1 MLAGEPWGRP
11 SEKEALLLFRKVCS
25 DLSLGLGLA
34 EASVVS
40 GSASGSALGSSH
52 LLLLRARPWSLS
64 FSSAFLLSFGP
75 TDEARPA
82 APGAGEDDRGPHG
95 EERCPL
101 ETRPAHAGA
110 PPPLG
115 GLGGRAAVLP
125 VAFSGTSLGERRAG
139 AELGLAGRPGALG
152 GVSEGTLEF
161 SSSFLAA
168 SGAAGL
174 DVLAGAGA
182 SGLFVLGLGG
192 RGVGPVGPVGP
203 RVALTPLTPPVAGT
217 PGVTPLAGVGTL
229 GHRPMGC
236 PRTSKRSFSFSVLFG
251 CTGGRDPLDRWLSD
265 LAVAGKK
272 RSALAL
278 CPQRVGLPR
287 PVGVLG
293 AETPS
298 RPEGARTVLLGGVL
312 RCGLGGLGF
321 VSASLVE
328 ELELLGLGES
338 WGSTWR
344 LQGQK
349 VFFFRKELGAEV
361 PA

>member
-1 MLAGEPWGRP
+1 
-11 SEKEALLLFRKVCS
+11 
-25 DLSLGLGLA
+25 
-34 EASVVS
+34 
-40 GSASGSALGSSH
+40 
-52 LLLLRARPWSLS
+52 
-64 FSSAFLLSFGP
+64 
-75 TDEARPA
+75 
-82 APGAGEDDRGPHG
+82 
-95 EERCPL
+95 
-101 ETRPAHAGA
+101 
-110 PPPLG
+110 
-115 GLGGRAAVLP
+115 
-125 VAFSGTSLGERRAG
+125 
-139 AELGLAGRPGALG
+139 
-152 GVSEGTLEF
+152 
-161 SSSFLAA
+161 
-168 SGAAGL
+168 
-174 DVLAGAGA
+174 
-182 SGLFVLGLGG
+182 
-192 RGVGPVGPVGP
+192 
-203 RVALTPLTPPVAGT
+203 
-217 PGVTPLAGVGTL
+217 
-229 GHRPMGC
+229 MGC

-312 RCGLGGLGF
+312 RRGLGGLGF